1 MNNFVIFLSI
11 LSICLCLQVQVQV
24 DEADLVDKNEL
35 NRLFKINYDG
45 QVYSGYLKANNE
57 GTAQFHYMFYPAP
70 VDSLK
75 KPVIL
80 WLNGGPGCSS
90 LQGAFNENG
99 PFVFKAGTAEFEMNQ
114 YSWTNFAN
122 MLYIES
128 PITVGFSYGPQGDQ
142 SDESTAKYNI
152 NALIDFFSRF
162 TEYKKLPFFIS
173 GESYAGIYIPTLAN
187 EIIDY
192 NVGKPTDSLINLQGL
207 AIGNGCT
214 DPTECTDQ
222 ADPFQIHVYKFYG
235 RHNFISEE
243 LYEKILA
250 VQNECYG
257 VKDGKCKE
265 LADKVEVEVSGT
277 KAAHIKFNPYNIY
290 GYCFTYTPEGS
301 KMSQKFSG
309 MRSLNDES
317 DVPPCADV
325 QGLYHYLKSAEI
337 RTLLKIRQESAEWS
351 ICSRTLGNYQV
362 NPKGSYYLYQKIIK
376 NQIRILKFSGDVDA
390 VVPLT
395 GTMFWIDKLQKELYL
410 ATLKPWRPWFIHA
423 QREVDPDQ
431 NAGYVMDLDGL
442 TLLTIRNAGH
452 MVPLDKREES
462 EIFMQKFIKG
472 ELFP

>member
-1 MNNFVIFLSI
+1 MNNFVLFLGL
-11 LSICLCLQVQVQV
+11 LSTSFALQVL
-24 DEADLVDKNEL
+24 ADDADKVDKNEL
-35 NRLFKINYDG
+35 NRLFNINYDG
-45 QVYSGYLKANNE
+45 LVYSGYLKANTE

-70 VDSLK
+70 EDPLK

-99 PFVFKAGTAEFEMNQ
+99 PFVFKAGTSEFEMNQ

-128 PITVGFSYGPQGDQ
+128 PITVGFSYGPQGEQ

-152 NALIDFFSRF
+152 NALVDFFNRF
-162 TEYKKLPFFIS
+162 TEFKKLPFFIS

-192 NVGKPTDSLINLQGL
+192 NAGKAADNRINLQGL

-214 DPTECTDQ
+214 DPTECTDE

-235 RHNFISEE
+235 RHNFISQE

-265 LADKVEVEVSGT
+265 LADSVEVEVSGT
-277 KAAHIKFNPYNIY
+277 EEDNIKFNPYNIY

-301 KMSQKFSG
+301 RMSQKFGG
-309 MRSLNDES
+309 MRSLNEDT
-317 DVPPCADV
+317 DIPPCADV
-325 QGLYHYLKSAEI
+325 QGLYHHLRSAEV
-337 RTLLKIRQESAEWS
+337 RTLLKIRTESAKWAV
-351 ICSRTLGNYQV
+351 CSRTLGQYNV
-362 NPKGSYYLYQKIIK
+362 NPKGSYYLYPKILK

-395 GTMFWIDKLQKELYL
+395 GTMFWVDKLQKELQL
-410 ATLKPWRPWFIHA
+410 ATLKPWRPWFVPPK
-423 QREVDPDQ
+423 RDVDPDQ
-431 NAGYVMDLDGL
+431 NAGYVMDMDGL

-462 EIFMQKFIKG
+462 EVFMKKFLND
-472 ELFP
+472 EFFP